1 MFCRDELQV
10 RTAPAR
16 QGHELPFE
24 GFAVFTYL
32 PGGRHEEMMK
42 YGVDV
47 EAQIVQWVREG
58 QLDQLMG
65 DDVAQMARIR
75 DRARG

>member
-1 MFCRDELQV
+1 
-10 RTAPAR
+10 
-16 QGHELPFE
+16 
-24 GFAVFTYL
+24 
-32 PGGRHEEMMK
+32 MK

-47 EAQIVQWVREG
+47 EAQIVHWVREG

-75 DRARG
+75 ARARG